1 MNLSEWQNIPWL
13 ERNKIKAKYK
23 IRSSAPVKTINRG
36 SDTFVEDDG
45 IREGDLGPIQDYLV
59 EDVLALRD
67 NPVPLV
73 DPVVPKVELPKEEK
87 VVVKKRKPYERRKSK
102 KAE

>member
-1 MNLSEWQNIPWL
+1 MV

-23 IRSSAPVKTINRG
+23 IRPSAPVKTG
-36 SDTFVEDDG
+36 SIGGNTYVEDDG
-45 IREGDLGPIQDYLV
+45 IRESDLKPICDYSV
-59 EDVLALRD
+59 EDVLALKD
-67 NPVPLV
+67 SPTPLV